1 MSNIV
6 FFKEGKKQKSKN
18 TVKNVNIVN
27 IVNVSAD
34 ILLVKNRLQKQIVL
48 FL

>member
-27 IVNVSAD
+27 VSAD
-34 ILLVKNRLQKQIVL
+34 I
-48 FL
+48 